1 MDVNKIYMV
10 GRPFFRASSHG
21 DSSAHCLYP
30 LVLASIGEDEYLSF
44 DLDLS
49 FQEARH
55 QISVYGSLNPM
66 DRSLIASVMAS
77 DHDFEVFEDRREE
90 SYAATLDRA
99 VEALE
104 KVRLAEIR
112 RASRVMQ
119 RMPPWGRRHMGAY
132 LVMAKL
138 EPVVEAKDRQELF
151 AALEEAG
158 IRDGRHVKPRDLA
171 RLLGGNVTFRGA
183 KVLGQLFRV
192 PLLSAHDFW
201 VKRSGEGFVLLE
213 AWTEMTPGEP
223 YIGYSF
229 SLEEH
234 IENESEDL
242 LIGLEEDLASLYQ
255 MGHLDAATVTG
266 SWRAVAEYFANNDLR
281 YAEIYDVPREM
292 ERWNP
297 QRRQVSEA
305 GPYIERLGI
314 DYEVDVDDSP
324 DADED
329 VGSDADEDS
338 R

>member
-10 GRPFFRASSHG
+10 GHPLFRASSHG
-21 DSSAHCLYP
+21 DRSVHCHYP
-30 LVLASIGEDEYLSF
+30 LVLASIDEGDYESF
-44 DLDLS
+44 GLDLS
-49 FQEARH
+49 FEEARH
-55 QISVYGSLNPM
+55 EISVYGSLNPM
-66 DRSLIASVMAS
+66 DRNSIASVMAS
-77 DHDFEVFEDRREE
+77 DHDFDVFEDPREE
-90 SYAATLDRA
+90 SYAAALDRA

-119 RMPPWGRRHMGAY
+119 RTPPWGRRHMGAY

-138 EPVVEAKDRQELF
+138 EPIVEANDRQELF

-158 IRDGRHVKPRDLA
+158 IRDGRHVKPRDLE

-223 YIGYSF
+223 YVGYSYP
-229 SLEEH
+229 LEEH
-234 IENESEDL
+234 VENEADDL
-242 LIGLEEDLASLYQ
+242 LFDLEKNLAGLYQ
-255 MGHLDAATVTG
+255 MGRLDAATVTG

-297 QRRQVSEA
+297 QRRQESEA
-305 GPYIERLGI
+305 GPYIERLGV
-314 DYEVDVDDSP
+314 DYEVDVDDDP
-324 DADED
+324 
-329 VGSDADEDS
+329 GADEDS